1 MTSATTGRKSAASC
15 LNRLQRPFDAAS
27 ARCRQTEDYRPRRR
41 ISHRGRGSTP
51 RSAHGGCA
59 PGRAVV
65 AQDRVARP
73 ARAASSWQSRSV
85 RRPNRRQHPLR
96 LCRSADRRGG
106 GARVAVEGRTIR
118 SHRLVR
124 SRAPRVVLP
133 DGPTAP
139 LMTFQARSGSGS
151 DPPTRPGS
159 WSGPFVHLHWSN
171 HTGCVL
177 TPQCK
182 GDARKQ
188 PRSKGATD
196 ERFRR
201 STPVWWA
208 WLDLNQRPHPYQQS
222 RAHRYATLRFCRLPW
237 PGSSRT
243 RPTL

>member
-1 MTSATTGRKSAASC
+1 

-27 ARCRQTEDYRPRRR
+27 ARYRQTEDYRAAADLAPRPRQHPAQRTRR
-41 ISHRGRGSTP
+41 LRSGRGRCSA
-51 RSAHGGCA
+51 RSSCSASA
-59 PGRAVV
+59 
-65 AQDRVARP
+65 
-73 ARAASSWQSRSV
+73 AASNWRSRSV